1 MKHNPLQ
8 WFKRQQ
14 PEKSQP
20 KPVIREAIPV
30 LASAFIVL
38 ALEKQGAGKE
48 GIQREFE
55 VFRQKLALFDK
66 WLSRHEAAK
75 RMEIVSEFLNCL
87 ASSKKKEP
95 AAPDEV
101 IGLLAAFAPG
111 QLGSDAL
118 NMLHKLQSTKS
129 IPREDFL
136 KCLDLAI
143 VQGPFERA
151 MTATYLRCAAADNAK
166 DAEDLVGL
174 AILLNGI
181 EEDEGK
187 PTEFDIGIFKSLIT
201 RAAEI
206 DKAGVKGIVE
216 KAGMPN
222 RLMVIADGIIK
233 EQATGTDQIATEE
246 DWKDLINSKPI
257 T

>member
-1 MKHNPLQ
+1 MKHNPLH
-8 WFKRQQ
+8 WFKRTQ

-30 LASAFIVL
+30 LASAFVVL
-38 ALEKQGAGKE
+38 ALEKQGAGKKAT
-48 GIQREFE
+48 QREFE
-55 VFRQKLALFDK
+55 IFRQKLALFDK

-95 AAPDEV
+95 AAPEEA

-111 QLGSDAL
+111 LLGSDAL

-129 IPREDFL
+129 VPREEFL
-136 KCLDLAI
+136 KYLDLAI

-151 MTATYLRCAAADNAK
+151 MTATYLRCIAAENAK
-166 DAEDLVGL
+166 DAEDLVDL

-181 EEDEGK
+181 ESDKAK
-187 PTEFDIGIFKSLIT
+187 PTEFDMGIFKSLIT

-206 DKAGVKGIVE
+206 DQAGVKDIVD

-222 RLMVIADGIIK
+222 RLIVIAEGIIK
-233 EQATGTDQIATEE
+233 EQTKGTDQIATEA
-246 DWKDLINSKPI
+246 DWNELINNKPI